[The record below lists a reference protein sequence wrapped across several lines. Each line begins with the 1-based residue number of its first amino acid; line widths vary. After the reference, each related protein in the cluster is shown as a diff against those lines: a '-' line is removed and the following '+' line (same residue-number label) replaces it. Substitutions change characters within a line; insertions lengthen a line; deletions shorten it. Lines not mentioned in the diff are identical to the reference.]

1 MPTFLP
7 SDLSPVLL
15 CALTVVLSVLAGMM
29 PCSPFEPMLV
39 AVAAVAR
46 PSLLIPLAVLATVSQ
61 MAAKTLLYLA
71 SRKAERSLS
80 VRKRALFERV
90 RARLAGRRWLQIVTI
105 LVSGVFGL
113 PPFYIVTVACGA
125 LRLPLRDYVVVGT
138 FGRAIRFTA
147 IMLLPQLI
155 AAA

>member
-7 SDLSPVLL
+7 ADVSPVLL

-61 MAAKTLLYLA
+61 MAAKTLLYVA

-90 RARLAGRRWLQIVTI
+90 RARLAGRRWLQIATI

-113 PPFYIVTVACGA
+113 PPFYVVTVACGA

-138 FGRAIRFTA
+138 FGRALRFTA
-147 IMLLPQLI
+147 IMMLPQLL